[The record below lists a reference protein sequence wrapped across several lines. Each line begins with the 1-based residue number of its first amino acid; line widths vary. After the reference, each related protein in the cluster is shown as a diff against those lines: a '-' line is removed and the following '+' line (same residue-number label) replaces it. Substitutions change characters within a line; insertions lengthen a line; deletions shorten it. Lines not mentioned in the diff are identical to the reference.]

1 MSEAIPMKTN
11 RSWESSFRE
20 MVPRGKSH
28 LPTIIK
34 YSKNCSINNTQVSAG
49 NEMGIETW
57 NKKFLSLSNSNCFW
71 LIFYIN

>member
-34 YSKNCSINNTQVSAG
+34 YSKNCSINNTHVSAG

-57 NKKFLSLSNSNCFW
+57 NK
-71 LIFYIN
+71 IFFITK